1 MKRCLLLLAAGL
13 LSACQLFH
21 PPPPPVPVP
30 PPTPTPTPPP
40 VIVIEEAP
48 SALDEVLAYAARLR
62 GLANGELTRE
72 LNALATEPASPATTL
87 KRAMVLSRTHG
98 ELARAI
104 GQLDLVIKAA
114 DLDAEPYKSLAL
126 VLQAQWTERRKLE
139 DQADKLTQQLK
150 DEQRRADEASA
161 KLEAL
166 KKIEN
171 TLPARPS
178 ASGK

>member
-1 MKRCLLLLAAGL
+1 MKRCLILLAAGL

-21 PPPPPVPVP
+21 PPPPVPVP
-30 PPTPTPTPPP
+30 TPAPTPTPTP

-72 LNALATEPASPATTL
+72 LNALATEPASHATTL
-87 KRAMVLSRTHG
+87 KRAMVLSRIHG

-114 DLDAEPYKSLAL
+114 DLDAEPYKTLAL